1 MDAGNPSVTSV
12 GDNNDSQEQC
22 PEARSPRLHGRK
34 SRREL
39 PRSDADRQASV
50 AVVGAAGSAGRR
62 PGDDRISVALPGL
75 AGKELANTFDDM
87 AGMGS
92 WSLKLDPDFDGPAR
106 ISWVEIDS
114 STVDFEV
121 HEVLDDGGRIGEARV
136 DVVITY
142 EAFMHKADYAAA
154 RDDVDWWLD
163 DDDWNDHY
171 VTIRGEIKGTLTAHV
186 AINGEEIEIEFQDVE
201 GR

>member
-1 MDAGNPSVTSV
+1 MTRK
-12 GDNNDSQEQC
+12 NNAQKR
-22 PEARSPRLHGRK
+22 EARAYMAANPDVNFHEAMRIVKRPSLSSAPPV
-34 SRREL
+34 L
-39 PRSDADRQASV
+39 PDADPVMTA
-50 AVVGAAGSAGRR
+50 
-62 PGDDRISVALPGL
+62 ISVALPGL